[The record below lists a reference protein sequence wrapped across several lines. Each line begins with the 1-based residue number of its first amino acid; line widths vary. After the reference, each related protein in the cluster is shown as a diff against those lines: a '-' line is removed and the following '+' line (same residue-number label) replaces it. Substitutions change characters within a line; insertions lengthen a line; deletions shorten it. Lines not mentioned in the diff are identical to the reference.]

1 MDKLKSLIEVKKLI
15 ALMFSLVF
23 CFLAITGKVTA
34 EQFITVH
41 TVVIAFYF
49 SQSSIRQA
57 VSESK
62 ITENK

>member
-1 MDKLKSLIEVKKLI
+1 MNKLI
-15 ALMFSLVF
+15 ALLEVKKIIALLFSGVF

-34 EQFITVH
+34 EQFITVF

-57 VSESK
+57 VAESK
-62 ITENK
+62 TEIK